1 MNISPTITLNANDGE
16 LGELMAL
23 CLLAKDVVTFES
35 EVKVLDRLEEI
46 FAKGSAIRALNLPFD
61 DFLLLAESVDKVV
74 ETKAN
79 LSDNPTVKA
88 LNEFLF
94 LHDTLN

>member
-94 LHDTLN
+94 LHGTLN